1 MESRWNRYFERQQQ
15 DPEIKDLVEQELATL
30 RLGTTIVR
38 MRERH
43 HLTQTQ
49 LAARA
54 GMSTSKIS
62 AIETGP
68 KNVELATLIR
78 IATALGYQFRPEF
91 VPANGRKRAQSATAR
106 NSRTIRSRERAL
118 CIFAGGLLT
127 SVQVGHRHPQNGRH
141 I

>member
-1 MESRWNRYFERQQQ
+1 MATRWNRYFEQQQ
-15 DPEIKDLVEQELATL
+15 EDPEMKDLVEQELATL
-30 RLGTTIVR
+30 RLGTTIAQ

-54 GMSTSKIS
+54 GMSASKIS

-68 KNVELATLIR
+68 KNIELATLIR

-91 VPANGRKRAQSATAR
+91 VPTKTKRRGRLAIAAR
-106 NSRTIRSRERAL
+106 
-118 CIFAGGLLT
+118 G
-127 SVQVGHRHPQNGRH
+127 
-141 I
+141 